1 MSWLY
6 KNNAMYVS
14 LQLTIRYH
22 EGCTA
27 LQGHTNISVGIYS
40 VQSTI
45 NQSWLIW
52 ISFNRLPFD
61 LKKVFPI
68 SMNSVVQIYSIM

>member
-6 KNNAMYVS
+6 ENNARYVS

-27 LQGHTNISVGIYS
+27 LQGHTNISVGTNGELSEY
-40 VQSTI
+40 
-45 NQSWLIW
+45 
-52 ISFNRLPFD
+52 PFD

-68 SMNSVVQIYSIM
+68 SINSLIQIYSNI